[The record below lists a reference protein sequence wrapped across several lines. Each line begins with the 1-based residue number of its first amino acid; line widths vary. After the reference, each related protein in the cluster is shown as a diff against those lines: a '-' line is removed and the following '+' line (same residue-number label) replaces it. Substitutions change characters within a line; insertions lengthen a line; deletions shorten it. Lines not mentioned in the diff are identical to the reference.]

1 MSDSTM
7 KGLVYLFLLE
17 CHPMLLYVVC
27 FVPTDEQKLFDRLL
41 TGYNSASRPV
51 YNASDIVTVKFGIT
65 LTQVSDMVRITC
77 VVTIFIS
84 CVYIYKVALQ
94 NSHPISEQKRKNKTK
109 APSKREGSV
118 LKQSMMD

>member
-77 VVTIFIS
+77 VVFLCFT
-84 CVYIYKVALQ
+84 YTRKHYKTVIQYQ
-94 NSHPISEQKRKNKTK
+94 NKKEKTK
-109 APSKREGSV
+109 QKLLAKGKV
-118 LKQSMMD
+118 QY